1 VSPSD
6 LSRRQPG
13 DLPGLDDTSLEA
25 PTLLIAMPQ
34 VVDPYF
40 HKSVVLLA
48 AQDDDEGSS
57 GFIINRPTGIRIHEI
72 LEGLEMDWRG
82 DPDLAAYFGGP
93 VQPELGS
100 VLFTLGADEAEGGW
114 DLGDG
119 TLVGAKELAPGVA
132 ITQHMKDLSVLA
144 ADPPEHLRLLLGYAG
159 WGEGQLIEEIL
170 RDDWLTAPL
179 HADNALALLFNDDP
193 TSLWEQAL
201 RSVGVDPATLP
212 SWTAGHEADESN

>member
-1 VSPSD
+1 
-6 LSRRQPG
+6 
-13 DLPGLDDTSLEA
+13 
-25 PTLLIAMPQ
+25 MPQ

-48 AQDDDEGSS
+48 AQDDEEGSS
-57 GFIINRPTGIRIHEI
+57 GFIVNRPTGIRIHEI

-82 DPDLAAYFGGP
+82 DPDLSAYFGGP

-100 VLFTLGADEAEGGW
+100 VLFSTEGLDLADGRLAGA
-114 DLGDG
+114 
-119 TLVGAKELAPGVA
+119 TELAPGVA
-132 ITQHMKDLSVLA
+132 ITQHMKDLSILA
-144 ADPPEHLRLLLGYAG
+144 VDPPDHLRLLLGYAG

-179 HADNALALLFNDDP
+179 HGDNAIDLLFTDDP
-193 TSLWEQAL
+193 TNLWEQAL